1 MEITTFLFYLP
12 FLLTFA
18 VVGIYAERKIA
29 GFIQDRMG
37 PMDTGKFGL
46 LQTIADVLKLLMK
59 EDITPARADKK
70 LFPLAPI
77 IVFSAIVSGFAVLPL
92 TSGWTGAGAQVG
104 VFYLLTIITFDVVG
118 ILIAGWAANNKYAL
132 FGAERSVAQL
142 ISYEV
147 PMGLCVLA
155 VVCVCQTLD
164 LQAISFQQG
173 IFAASAGQEE
183 SYLFG
188 IKALGIEVS
197 QYGGFLTWNIFRA
210 PVLIPVALIFFIA
223 SLAEANRAPFD
234 LAEAESELIA
244 GYNVEYSG
252 FKFAMLMLGEYG
264 MMLLMSILMA
274 VLFFGSWNTP
284 LPNIGGL
291 PLAEWTSGEPGTL
304 SGHLWGGF
312 WILSKALVVIFFQ
325 MVVRWTYPRLRVDQ
339 LMIFAWK
346 YLTPASLV
354 LVLLS
359 VIWRMLMI

>member
-1 MEITTFLFYLP
+1 MTITTFLFYLP
-12 FLLTFA
+12 LLLTFA
-18 VVGIYAERKIA
+18 VAGIYAERKIA
-29 GFIQDRMG
+29 GFIQDRLG

-59 EDITPARADKK
+59 EDISHDRVDKK
-70 LFPLAPI
+70 LFPIAPI
-77 IVFSAIVSGFAVLPL
+77 IVFSAILSGFAVLPL
-92 TSGWTGAGAQVG
+92 TSDWTGAGLQVG
-104 VFYLLTIITFDVVG
+104 LFYLLTIITFDVVG
-118 ILIAGWAANNKYAL
+118 ILMAGWAANNKYAL

-147 PMGLCVLA
+147 PMGMCVLA
-155 VVCVCQTLD
+155 VVCICQTLD

-173 IFAASAGQEE
+173 IFAVAHGQEV

-188 IKALGIEVS
+188 IKATGIEVS
-197 QYGGFLTWNIFRA
+197 SIGGILSWNIVRA
-210 PVLIPVALIFFIA
+210 PILIPVAVIFFIA

-284 LPNIGGL
+284 FPNIGSW
-291 PLAEWTSGEPGTL
+291 PLAEWTSGQPGSV

-312 WILSKALVVIFFQ
+312 WLLSKAFVVIFFQ

-339 LMIFAWK
+339 LMSFAWK
-346 YLTPASLV
+346 YLTPATLILV
-354 LVLLS
+354 VLS
-359 VIWRMLMI
+359 VFWRMLMI